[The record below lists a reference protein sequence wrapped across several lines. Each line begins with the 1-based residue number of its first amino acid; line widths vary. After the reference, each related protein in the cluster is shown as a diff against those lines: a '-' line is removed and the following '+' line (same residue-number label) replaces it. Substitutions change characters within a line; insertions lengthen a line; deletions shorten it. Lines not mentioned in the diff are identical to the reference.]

1 MRGTRKLADLVIEGA
16 RLDIAVVSRE
26 IAARYSCDVRHA
38 VLSITDPGMGPARLA
53 DNPNRL
59 GLLRL
64 SFDDVDPGLGYRGS
78 AYSAFNEGLAR
89 TAADFVAAQVATSE
103 LLVVQCEF
111 GRSRSAGLGAAFS
124 RWANGDDA
132 EFFVRFE
139 PNRHV
144 YEVMLRQLESYP
156 FDRALA

>member
-1 MRGTRKLADLVIEGA
+1 MRCCRSPTR
-16 RLDIAVVSRE
+16 
-26 IAARYSCDVRHA
+26 
-38 VLSITDPGMGPARLA
+38 GPARLA
-53 DNPNRL
+53 DNPNRV

-78 AYSAFNEGLAR
+78 AYSAFDESLAR
-89 TAADFVAAQVATSE
+89 AAADFVAAQVTTSE

-144 YEVMLRQLESYP
+144 YAVMLRQLESYP
-156 FDRALA
+156 LDGVP